1 MEKCRQDIL
10 NSTQTNSV
18 QMPKGDT
25 VIVFDCGATNIR
37 VIAINSK
44 GEILA
49 SESLPNNTRPDPGFP
64 QYRIWDIKE
73 IWDKM
78 CLASHKVAS
87 QINVNRVVGVTVTTF
102 GVDGTLFDK
111 SGKMLY
117 PVISWQCERT
127 NLIMSNID
135 IYLPLNELYHESG
148 ILPFSFN
155 TINKLIWLVEQ
166 KPEIVEKSFSFLFM
180 PSIFAF
186 LLTGEMVNDTTMA
199 GTSML
204 TNLSTRGFSENIIS
218 KIKFPFEKIVSP
230 VEAGTV
236 IGKINTKASAETA
249 LPIGTPVVATGH
261 DTQFAIFGSGAEKN
275 QPVLSS
281 GTWEILMV
289 RSEEFMSGKEQFGQ
303 GITTELDS
311 RPGLYNIGNQ
321 WIASGII
328 EWARRNF
335 YNEIIA
341 DVYDVMI
348 SGAEQVPSGSNG
360 VKVIPDFYNE
370 MKGKPGGQILG
381 LDIASTRDEIFRAIL
396 EALSAR
402 LADGKRVLE
411 NAGGFKTESILC
423 VGGGSKNRL
432 WNQLR
437 ADYSGVPLKTID
449 QKETTVLGASL
460 FVQAACG
467 NAASPEEARTAINYK
482 TEIIEPNY
490 GNSLLQR
497 KIYH

>member
-1 MEKCRQDIL
+1 
-10 NSTQTNSV
+10 
-18 QMPKGDT
+18 MPKGDT

-127 NLIMSNID
+127 NPIMSNID

-204 TNLSTRGFSENIIS
+204 TNLSTRGFSKNIIS

-335 YNEIIA
+335 YNEIQA
-341 DVYDVMI
+341 DVYDIMI

-497 KIYH
+497 KIYP

>member
-1 MEKCRQDIL
+1 
-10 NSTQTNSV
+10 
-18 QMPKGDT
+18 MPKGDI
-25 VIVFDCGATNIR
+25 VFVFDCGATNIR
-37 VIAINSK
+37 TIAINLN

-49 SESLPNNTRPDPGFP
+49 SESFPNNTRPDPLFP
-64 QYRIWDIKE
+64 SYRIWDVKE

-78 CLASHKVAS
+78 CKSSQKVVS
-87 QINVNRVVGVTVTTF
+87 QINAKQIAGVTVTTF

-127 NLIMSNID
+127 DPIMSNID
-135 IYLPLNELYHESG
+135 KYLPVNELYYESG
-148 ILPFSFN
+148 VLPFSFN
-155 TINKLIWLVEQ
+155 TINKLIWFAEN
-166 KPEIVEKSFSFLFM
+166 KPEIVEKSFTWLFM
-180 PSIFAF
+180 PSIFSF
-186 LLTGEMVNDTTMA
+186 LLTGEMANDTTMA

-204 TNLSTRGFSENIIS
+204 TSLLTRSFSEHIFN
-218 KIKFPFEKIVSP
+218 KINFPFEKIIPP

-236 IGKINTKASAETA
+236 IGKINSKASGETNIPA
-249 LPIGTPVVATGH
+249 GTPVVATGH

-289 RSEEFMSGKEQFGQ
+289 RSEGYRSGKEQLAL

-321 WIASGII
+321 WIASGIL
-328 EWARRNF
+328 EWARRNL
-335 YNEIIA
+335 YA
-341 DVYDVMI
+341 DIKDHVYEYMI
-348 SGAEQVPSGSNG
+348 SGAEKVPPGCNG
-360 VKVIPDFYNE
+360 VKIIPKFSEELN
-370 MKGKPGGQILG
+370 GNPGGQILG
-381 LDIASTRDEIFRAIL
+381 LGMESTRDEIFRAML

-402 LADGKRVLE
+402 LTKGKSTLE
-411 NAGGFKTESILC
+411 NAGGFTTESILC

-437 ADYSGVPLKTID
+437 ADFTGVPLKIID
-449 QKETTVLGASL
+449 QKETTALGASF

-467 NAASPEEARTAINYK
+467 NAASPEEARSAINYK
-482 TEIIEPNY
+482 TEIIEP
-490 GNSLLQR
+490 
-497 KIYH
+497 KK

>member
-1 MEKCRQDIL
+1 
-10 NSTQTNSV
+10 
-18 QMPKGDT
+18 MPKGDT

-204 TNLSTRGFSENIIS
+204 TNLRTRGFSENIIS

-311 RPGLYNIGNQ
+311 IPGLYNIGNQ

-402 LADGKRVLE
+402 LADGKRALE

-490 GNSLLQR
+490 GNSILQR
-497 KIYH
+497 KIYP